1 MAEGYRL
8 GIDVGGTFTDGI
20 LIEEATG
27 HIRSVKVPS
36 TPRDPSEGF
45 LASLDAMLR
54 QFGVDPDQV
63 WLLVHGTTVATNA
76 IIEGKTAPTA
86 LVVTRGFRDILEI
99 AYQIRPKLYDVFVE
113 KPPPLVQRDCCFEV
127 TERIGPDGEVLCPL
141 AEDEVRQVADGIAA
155 KGIEA
160 VAVCFLHSY
169 VNSAH
174 EQRAGEILAEVLPEA
189 GVTLSSVISPEF
201 REYPRASTAAV
212 NACIRPIVSRY
223 VDKIEAGLAQRGLG
237 CGCYLM
243 QSNGGIVSSE
253 VSKAEPARIT
263 ESGPAAGI
271 IISTHIATQ
280 TGRDQALCIDIGG
293 TTAKVGI
300 VLDGQPRISR
310 ELEVG
315 AAAFSRSTARRA
327 SGYPLRM
334 PSIDLVEIGAGG
346 GSIAWVDSG
355 GILRVGPHSAG
366 ADPGPA
372 CYSDGGEAPT
382 LTDANLILGRLNPD
396 FFLGG
401 EMKLERARAVAALET
416 HCSKQL
422 GTDVVQTAAGVVR
435 VAVANMV
442 NAIRFLSV
450 EKGYDPR
457 DFSLITTGG
466 AGPLHANLLADEL
479 GIPTVIVPPRPGV
492 ASALGLV
499 ISDLKQ
505 ELATTVLTLKGL
517 DGTKV
522 RKIFGDL
529 AEQVTARLREQAA
542 AGQEL
547 QLAPSADV
555 RYAGQSYELNVQ
567 LEAQLW
573 QQIDLG
579 GIATVF
585 HGEHRRAYGF
595 ANEGDPVEVVN
606 LRMTGVAAMPAYR
619 DRRVA
624 AGAAEPPAEAA
635 RPSRAVCFDESGQL
649 SDCRVYD
656 RSRLLHGN
664 VVSGPAI
671 VEEVVATTVVLP
683 GYEAAVDEY
692 GNLVISRMA
701 TQ

>member
-1 MAEGYRL
+1 
-8 GIDVGGTFTDGI
+8 
-20 LIEEATG
+20 
-27 HIRSVKVPS
+27 
-36 TPRDPSEGF
+36 
-45 LASLDAMLR
+45 
-54 QFGVDPDQV
+54 
-63 WLLVHGTTVATNA
+63 
-76 IIEGKTAPTA
+76 
-86 LVVTRGFRDILEI
+86 
-99 AYQIRPKLYDVFVE
+99 
-113 KPPPLVQRDCCFEV
+113 
-127 TERIGPDGEVLCPL
+127 
-141 AEDEVRQVADGIAA
+141 
-155 KGIEA
+155 
-160 VAVCFLHSY
+160 
-169 VNSAH
+169 
-174 EQRAGEILAEVLPEA
+174 
-189 GVTLSSVISPEF
+189 
-201 REYPRASTAAV
+201 
-212 NACIRPIVSRY
+212 
-223 VDKIEAGLAQRGLG
+223 
-237 CGCYLM
+237 
-243 QSNGGIVSSE
+243 
-253 VSKAEPARIT
+253 
-263 ESGPAAGI
+263 
-271 IISTHIATQ
+271 
-280 TGRDQALCIDIGG
+280 
-293 TTAKVGI
+293 
-300 VLDGQPRISR
+300 
-310 ELEVG
+310 
-315 AAAFSRSTARRA
+315 
-327 SGYPLRM
+327 
-334 PSIDLVEIGAGG
+334 
-346 GSIAWVDSG
+346 
-355 GILRVGPHSAG
+355 
-366 ADPGPA
+366 
-372 CYSDGGEAPT
+372 
-382 LTDANLILGRLNPD
+382 
-396 FFLGG
+396 
-401 EMKLERARAVAALET
+401 MKLERARAVAALET